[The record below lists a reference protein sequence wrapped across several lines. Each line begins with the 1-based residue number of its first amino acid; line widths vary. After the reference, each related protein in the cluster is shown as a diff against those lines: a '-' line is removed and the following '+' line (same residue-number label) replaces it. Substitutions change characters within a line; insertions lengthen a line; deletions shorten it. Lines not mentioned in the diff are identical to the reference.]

1 FRATVLREPA
11 LEELLGD
18 AGDDPAVLRG
28 GCHGALAGEGGE
40 IVLANFHRDASR
52 GEMPRPEAGAGALR
66 EPIELGRE
74 HPRVRDI
81 PLESVLGAHGALVPV
96 RLDRAIIDAAR
107 ALPEPRGIAAKDR
120 YEPGIRRPAQLPD
133 RCNAERLDPLS
144 GLATEPRQTAHRE

>member
-40 IVLANFHRDASR
+40 IVFANFHRDASR
-52 GEMPRPEAGAGALR
+52 GEMPRPDAVTGALR
-66 EPIELGRE
+66 EPVELGRE

-81 PLESVLGAHGALVPV
+81 PLESVLRAHGALIPV
-96 RLDRAIIDAAR
+96 QLDRAVIDAAR
-107 ALPEPRGIAAKDR
+107 ALPEPRGIPAENR
-120 YEPGIRRPAQLPD
+120 YEPSIRCPAQLPD
-133 RCNAERLDPLS
+133 RCNAQSLD
-144 GLATEPRQTAHRE
+144 